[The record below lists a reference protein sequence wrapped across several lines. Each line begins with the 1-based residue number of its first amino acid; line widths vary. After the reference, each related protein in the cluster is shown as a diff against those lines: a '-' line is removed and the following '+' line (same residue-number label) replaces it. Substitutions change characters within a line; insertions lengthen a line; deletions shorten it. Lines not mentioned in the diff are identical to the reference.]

1 MSLFKASLVF
11 LIVSLAA
18 ACGFQPLYGSATR
31 NADVQEKLA
40 QIYVEPIEGRTG
52 QILRNELLDLA
63 NPGGIPKTPAY
74 RLAVAIEVQSEG
86 LAIQNN
92 DTTTRYNLT
101 LNSKFRLTDATGQSV
116 IYSGSTQNIAS
127 YNVVQSE
134 FANLAAANNAE
145 KRAALVAAEQINQQI
160 SVFFAGR

>member
-1 MSLFKASLVF
+1 MSLFRVSLVF
-11 LIVSLAA
+11 LIVSLAT

-31 NADVQEKLA
+31 NAGVQEKLA
-40 QIYVEPIEGRTG
+40 QIYVEPINGRTG

-63 NPGGIPKTPAY
+63 NPGGIPKSPAY
-74 RLAVAIEVQSEG
+74 RLAIAISVQSEG
-86 LAIQNN
+86 LAIQSN

-101 LNSKFRLTDATGQSV
+101 LNSKFRLTDATGKNI

-145 KRAALVAAEQINQQI
+145 KRAALDAAEQINQQI

>member
-1 MSLFKASLVF
+1 MSLFRVSLVF
-11 LIVSLAA
+11 LIMSLAA

-31 NADVQEKLA
+31 NAGVQEKLA
-40 QIYVEPIEGRTG
+40 QIYVEPIGGRTG

-63 NPGGIPKTPAY
+63 NPGGIPRTPAY
-74 RLAVAIEVQSEG
+74 RLAVVIEVLSEG
-86 LAIQNN
+86 LAIQND
-92 DTTTRYNLT
+92 DTKTRYNLT
-101 LNSKFRLTDATGQSV
+101 LNSKFRLTDATGKEA

-145 KRAALVAAEQINQQI
+145 KRAALVAAEQINQQL

>member
-1 MSLFKASLVF
+1 MSLFRVSLV
-11 LIVSLAA
+11 LLMLSLVG

-31 NADVQEKLA
+31 NAGVQEKLA
-40 QIYVEPIEGRTG
+40 QIYVEPINGRTG

-63 NPGGIPKTPAY
+63 NPGGIPTTPAY
-74 RLAVAIEVQSEG
+74 RLAITIDVQSEG
-86 LAIQNN
+86 LAIQND
-92 DTTTRYNLT
+92 DTKTRYNLT
-101 LNSKFRLTDATGQSV
+101 LGSKFHLTDATGKEV

-145 KRAALVAAEQINQQI
+145 KRAALVAAEQINQQL